1 MQSHSGRL
9 IAMALAFPQPYNENP
24 TPREKA
30 MSFRT
35 RLLLGMALIII
46 AFISASAVA
55 YGGLRASATRFG
67 TYLDGVAMLQQGY
80 SEMYAQ
86 GLQMGQALRNIVLDP
101 ANPKAYENLEKARK
115 DFAEARNLA
124 SRASTHVESFQDSL
138 GRLEALVTAQA
149 EAQRA
154 VMAALKNGQA
164 DEARS
169 LINSRETPTWRALKK
184 ALLDD
189 LDNIRKLTESR
200 RAEALAKAEQ
210 LQYTILSLSLLAI
223 TIGGLT
229 VVSTLAYVRRELGGE
244 PAYARQVARAV
255 ATGDL
260 TQPISVGLQDESSL
274 LAALASMQEQ
284 LRHLVSAMSRN
295 AREVEMSATQ
305 VADAA
310 EKVAAGSNQ
319 QLAEAQAM
327 VTDGQNLANSL
338 QHVLAAIDKAN
349 GIVSESRRSSTN
361 GAQLASR
368 AASEIEQMSESV
380 RTTASHVQEL
390 GTQSTRISSILNV
403 ISDIASQTNLLALNA
418 AIEAARAGEQGRG
431 FAVVA
436 DEVRKLAERTAHST
450 AEISGM
456 VETIQSGTTRA
467 VEGMAAGLLQVGENV
482 SLAQQARAAFDQMN
496 ANAGEVS
503 QVVQQIAQAV
513 TSETDTETAIQSHIE
528 HVCSLIEQNDRAMQ
542 NVVASASRLKNMS
555 GALTQEISRFRL

>member
-1 MQSHSGRL
+1 LL
-9 IAMALAFPQPYNENP
+9 I
-24 TPREKA
+24 R
-30 MSFRT
+30 
-35 RLLLGMALIII
+35 
-46 AFISASAVA
+46 
-55 YGGLRASATRFG
+55 
-67 TYLDGVAMLQQGY
+67 
-80 SEMYAQ
+80 
-86 GLQMGQALRNIVLDP
+86 
-101 ANPKAYENLEKARK
+101 
-115 DFAEARNLA
+115 
-124 SRASTHVESFQDSL
+124 
-138 GRLEALVTAQA
+138 
-149 EAQRA
+149 
-154 VMAALKNGQA
+154 
-164 DEARS
+164 
-169 LINSRETPTWRALKK
+169 
-184 ALLDD
+184 
-189 LDNIRKLTESR
+189 
-200 RAEALAKAEQ
+200 
-210 LQYTILSLSLLAI
+210 
-223 TIGGLT
+223 
-229 VVSTLAYVRRELGGE
+229 
-244 PAYARQVARAV
+244 
-255 ATGDL
+255 
-260 TQPISVGLQDESSL
+260 ISVGLQDESSL

>member
-1 MQSHSGRL
+1 MEIQYSGG
-9 IAMALAFPQPYNENP
+9 I
-24 TPREKA
+24 T

-35 RLLLGMALIII
+35 RLLLGMALIIV
-46 AFISASAVA
+46 AFISAIVVA

-67 TYLDGVAMLQQGY
+67 IYLDGVATLQQGY

-101 ANPKAYENLEKARK
+101 ANPKAYENLENARK
-115 DFAEARNLA
+115 DFAEMRQLA
-124 SRASTHVESFQDSL
+124 SRASAHVESFKGSL
-138 GRLEALVTAQA
+138 DRLEALAAVQA
-149 EAQRA
+149 EAQKA

-169 LINSRETPTWRALKK
+169 LINSRETPAWRALKK

-189 LDNIRKLTESR
+189 LDEIRKLTESQ

-210 LQYTILSLSLLAI
+210 LQHTILGISLLAI
-223 TIGGLT
+223 VVGGIS
-229 VVSTLAYVRRELGGE
+229 VVSTLSYVRRELGGE

-260 TQPISVGLQDESSL
+260 TQAISVSQQDQSSL

-284 LRHLVSAMSRN
+284 LRHLVSALVGH

-310 EKVAAGSNQ
+310 EMVATGSNQ
-319 QLAEAQAM
+319 QLTEAHAM
-327 VTDGQNLANSL
+327 VTDARSLADSL
-338 QHVLAAIDKAN
+338 QHVLAAVHKAD
-349 GIVSESRRSSTN
+349 GIVSESQRSSST

-368 AASEIEQMSESV
+368 AASETEQMSESV
-380 RTTASHVQEL
+380 RATALHVQEL
-390 GTQSTRISSILNV
+390 GTQSSRISSILNV

-436 DEVRKLAERTAHST
+436 DEVRKLAERTAQST
-450 AEISGM
+450 AEISSM

-467 VEGMAAGLLQVGENV
+467 VEGMEAGLLQVGASV

-496 ANAGEVS
+496 ANAVEVS
-503 QVVQQIAQAV
+503 EVVRQIAQAINI
-513 TSETDTETAIQSHIE
+513 ETDTENAIQLHIE
-528 HVCSLIEQNDRAMQ
+528 HVRSLIERNNRAMQ
-542 NVVASASRLKNMS
+542 NVVASASRMKTMS
-555 GALTQEISRFRL
+555 SALSQEISRFRL

>member
-1 MQSHSGRL
+1 
-9 IAMALAFPQPYNENP
+9 
-24 TPREKA
+24 

-115 DFAEARNLA
+115 NFAEARNLA

>member
-1 MQSHSGRL
+1 MC
-9 IAMALAFPQPYNENP
+9 
-24 TPREKA
+24 
-30 MSFRT
+30 FRT
-35 RLLLGMALIII
+35 RLLLGMALIIV
-46 AFISASAVA
+46 AFISAIAVA
-55 YGGLRASATRFG
+55 YGGLRTSATRFG
-67 TYLDGVAMLQQGY
+67 TYLDGVATLQQGY

-115 DFAEARNLA
+115 DFAEMRHLA
-124 SRASTHVESFQDSL
+124 SRASAHVGSFKESLD
-138 GRLEALVTAQA
+138 RLEALAVAQA
-149 EAQRA
+149 EAQQA
-154 VMAALKNGQA
+154 VMAALKDGQA

-169 LINSRETPTWRALKK
+169 LINSRETPAWRALKK

-189 LDNIRKLTESR
+189 LDDIRKLTESQ

-210 LQYTILSLSLLAI
+210 LQYMILGLSLLAI
-223 TIGGLT
+223 IVGGIS
-229 VVSTLAYVRRELGGE
+229 VMSTLSYVHRELGGE

-260 TQPISVGLQDESSL
+260 TQAISVRTQDESSL

-284 LRHLVSAMSRN
+284 LRHLVSTLAGH
-295 AREVEMSATQ
+295 AREVEMSAAQ

-310 EKVAAGSNQ
+310 EMVAAGSHQ
-319 QLAEAQAM
+319 QLTEAHAM
-327 VTDGQNLANSL
+327 VTKAQSLADSL
-338 QHVLAAIDKAN
+338 QQVLAAVHKAD
-349 GIVSESRRSSTN
+349 GIVSESQRSSGT

-368 AASEIEQMSESV
+368 AASETEQMSQSV
-380 RTTASHVQEL
+380 RATALHVQEL

-436 DEVRKLAERTAHST
+436 DEVRKLAERTAQST

-467 VEGMAAGLLQVGENV
+467 VQGMEAGLLQVGESV

-496 ANAGEVS
+496 ANAIEVS
-503 QVVQQIAQAV
+503 EVQQQIAQAINI
-513 TSETDTETAIQSHIE
+513 ETDTEHAIHSHIE
-528 HVCSLIEQNDRAMQ
+528 QVRSLIERNDRAMQ
-542 NVVASASRLKNMS
+542 NVVASASRMKTMS
-555 GALTQEISRFRL
+555 GVLTREISRFSL

>member
-24 TPREKA
+24 IPREKA

-67 TYLDGVAMLQQGY
+67 TYLDGVATLQQGY